1 MKKRCLKLF
10 ICFLATISVFLFNN
24 SVKADETI
32 DINVNGKPGVG
43 GQDPCDKFSYVCI
56 YNYAAFKVTHYKASS
71 AKKTKIY
78 YTSGY
83 SKNPFRSKSVNE
95 TNSRFDAKI
104 TYETINFK
112 SYNLG
117 NVSKKFTSTSGQ
129 KVYKKIIQQLKKKN
143 SKLTRKIMIDFG
155 ITDSYIKS
163 NQKDYFFVEPL
174 FYMKMQDA
182 GTVQRLHKRTTNKP
196 NFRYYYGTAY
206 GIAEKVSSQY
216 DKCKSQI
223 PNDAECYKAYISRK
237 EKGHVGRMGN
247 SMRTTKKVTV
257 GGFTLNKAGLVVKG
271 KTKMKDLADKN
282 KGYGVASIRFNVYID
297 VPDSETPEKM
307 CYSYEEKNFD
317 PSCTKSA
324 ENFQKK
330 VGTITA
336 DQNGSQASNCVD
348 GTKKDGNKY
357 NSQSKY
363 GKKMKTIGGQ
373 KAGDYCALYCTKE
386 NYFYTEF
393 EEIKG
398 AKEISAIPSL
408 KSSSIEYSQSFKI
421 KKEESYECHV
431 DLKKYYGDY
440 NVPDEWV
447 DTLPDGNVAQAA
459 YKISQANDNLT
470 TELDHI
476 DMNKTLSEEA
486 KQAKKEAARRDFA
499 SIGNQI
505 VEELNHCL
513 FTPITEGDFK
523 DEKFSND
530 NIKVYVDGEAKDV
543 EPVTIIEGE
552 IKNDTTNLKLASLG
566 QIPKLSDVE
575 NHGGYYM
582 EYIQKQ
588 IKKMSQRKEITYE
601 KELEYKLNSTTKYG
615 LDLKGTRSTDEDKG
629 YADVDDDVTDNSLC
643 DVKEKLLK
651 SNKTK
656 NESTVT
662 IFDGNDKNNNDKYVC
677 EKIEYSNNITATC
690 PANTYHAGTNAY
702 YWLAYDE
709 LKDDEMKYDAMN
721 GIDKADAI
729 SKYCNDTS
737 LPKFSGG
744 YEPIID
750 EGKVIDDCLMA
761 GYSIG
766 TCKEKDEDRYY
777 CTDGKGITTDV
788 SYWVYLEANK
798 QKIEDKDID
807 KSKLQAV
814 LAKVK
819 KTNPACTNACYEKN
833 KPKGFV
839 YRSILLGSQ
848 TEAFP
853 GKSGNGRTPGA
864 NWNSDST
871 IKTAITNTKTVYNGE
886 PMYTIILNYKT
897 IKNIR
902 NNLNSKY
909 SYDYIGNRLRCNA
922 NNAACLDAMVHADP
936 VLYGFQKSKCK
947 SVGFDDF
954 YSSSCVNYNIGGK

>member
-56 YNYAAFKVTHYKASS
+56 YNYAAFKVTHYRASG
-71 AKKTKIY
+71 AKETKIY

-83 SKNPFRSKSVNE
+83 SKHPFKSVDK
-95 TNSRFDAKI
+95 TKSRFGTEEI
-104 TYETINFK
+104 TYERINFK
-112 SYNLG
+112 NYDLG

-129 KVYKKIIQQLKKKN
+129 KVYKKIIEQLKKRN
-143 SKLTRKIMIDFG
+143 SKLTRKIMDDFG
-155 ITDSYIKS
+155 INDSYIKS

-182 GTVQRLHKRTTNKP
+182 KTVQQLHKRKINDP
-196 NFRYYYGTAY
+196 NFSYYYGTAF
-206 GIAEKVSSQY
+206 GIAKKVSSKY
-216 DKCKSQI
+216 SECMGLINNS
-223 PNDAECYKAYISRK
+223 AECDKAYRSRK

-271 KTKMKDLADKN
+271 KTKMEDLADEH
-282 KGYGVASIRFNVYID
+282 KGYGVASISFNVYID
-297 VPDSETPEKM
+297 EPDPETPEKI

-336 DQNGSQASNCVD
+336 DQNGSPASSCVD
-348 GTKKDGNKY
+348 GTKKDGNIY

-363 GKKMKTIGGQ
+363 GKKMKTIDGETAE
-373 KAGDYCALYCTKE
+373 KYCALYCTKE

-408 KSSSIEYSQSFKI
+408 ERSSTEYSQSFKI

-431 DLKKYYGDY
+431 DLTKYYGDY
-440 NVPDEWV
+440 NVPETWV
-447 DTLPDGNVAQAA
+447 NTLSDGNVAQAA
-459 YKISQANDNLT
+459 YEISQANEELT
-470 TELDHI
+470 QTLDHI
-476 DMNKTLSEEA
+476 DVNTTLSEEE
-486 KQAKKEAARRDFA
+486 KQKQKADARIKFA
-499 SIGNQI
+499 SIGNHI
-505 VEELNHCL
+505 VDELNKCL
-513 FTPITEGDFK
+513 FTTVTEGDFK

-530 NIKVYVDGEAKDV
+530 KIKVYVDGEAKDV
-543 EPVTIIEGE
+543 EPVTIINGE
-552 IKNDTTNLKLASLG
+552 IKNGTTNLKPASLG
-566 QIPKLSDVE
+566 PIPTLSDVE
-575 NHGGYYM
+575 NHGGTYI
-582 EYIQKQ
+582 EYIAKQ

-601 KELEYKLNSTTKYG
+601 KELEYKLNSTTRYG

-677 EKIEYSNNITATC
+677 EKIEFSNNITATC

-721 GIDKADAI
+721 GINKADAI

-766 TCKEKDEDRYY
+766 TCKKKDEDRYY

-788 SYWVYLEANK
+788 SYWVYLEAKK

-819 KTNPACTNACYEKN
+819 KTNPACTNACYKKN

-839 YRSILLGSQ
+839 YRSILLGSK

-886 PMYTIILNYKT
+886 PMYKIILNYKT

>member
-10 ICFLATISVFLFNN
+10 IYFLATISVFLFNN

-56 YNYAAFKVTHYKASS
+56 YNYAAFKVTHYRASG
-71 AKKTKIY
+71 AKETKIY

-83 SKNPFRSKSVNE
+83 SKNPFKSVDK
-95 TNSRFDAKI
+95 TKSRFGTEEI
-104 TYETINFK
+104 TYERINFK
-112 SYNLG
+112 NYDLG

-129 KVYKKIIQQLKKKN
+129 KVYKKIIQQLKKRK
-143 SKLTRKIMIDFG
+143 SKLTNRIMNDFR

-182 GTVQRLHKRTTNKP
+182 KTVQQLHKRKINDP
-196 NFRYYYGTAY
+196 NFSYYYGTAF
-206 GIAEKVSSQY
+206 GIAKKVSSKY
-216 DKCKSQI
+216 SECMGLINNS
-223 PNDAECYKAYISRK
+223 AECDKAYRSRK

-271 KTKMKDLADKN
+271 KTKMEDLTDEH
-282 KGYGVASIRFNVYID
+282 KGYGVASISFNVYID
-297 VPDSETPEKM
+297 EPDPETPEKI
-307 CYSYEEKNFD
+307 CYSYEEKNFN
-317 PSCTKSA
+317 PSCAKSA

-336 DQNGSQASNCVD
+336 DQNGSSASSCVD

-363 GKKMKTIGGQ
+363 GKKMKTIGGETAE
-373 KAGDYCALYCTKE
+373 KYCALYCTKE

-408 KSSSIEYSQSFKI
+408 ERSSTEYSQSFKI

-431 DLKKYYGDY
+431 DLTKYYGDY
-440 NVPDEWV
+440 NVPETWV
-447 DTLPDGNVAQAA
+447 NTLSDGNVAQAA
-459 YKISQANDNLT
+459 YEISQANDDLT
-470 TELDHI
+470 IKLDNI
-476 DMNKTLSEEA
+476 DMNTTLSEEE
-486 KQAKKEAARRDFA
+486 KQAKKTTARIEFA
-499 SIGNQI
+499 SIGNHI
-505 VEELNHCL
+505 VDELNKCL
-513 FTPITEGDFK
+513 FTTVTEGDFK

-530 NIKVYVDGEAKDV
+530 KIKVYVDGEAKDV
-543 EPVTIIEGE
+543 EPVTIIKGE
-552 IKNDTTNLKLASLG
+552 IKNGTTNLNLASLG
-566 QIPKLSDVE
+566 TKPNLGNVE
-575 NHGGYYM
+575 KHGGAYI
-582 EYIQKQ
+582 EYIANQ

-601 KELEYKLNSTTKYG
+601 KELEYKLNSTTRYG

-677 EKIEYSNNITATC
+677 EKIEFSNNITATC

-721 GIDKADAI
+721 GISKADAI

-788 SYWVYLEANK
+788 SYWVYLEAKK

-819 KTNPACTNACYEKN
+819 KTNPACTNACYKKN

-839 YRSILLGSQ
+839 YRSILLGSK